1 MINNTKRLINV
12 DQSEYKKGIL
22 YTLGCYFIWGNF
34 PLYWYSLKMLGSTQL
49 MSQRIIWSVV
59 FVVLLLTLYKEWRS
73 ILNILMQRKTVLIL
87 FITSQLL
94 FFNWMAYLWA
104 ITANRIVDAS
114 LGYFLTPL
122 LSIFLGRL
130 VLKERLSHLQ
140 TLAVSIAVVGI
151 IWLTIEGRT
160 IPYVALI
167 LASTFSVYGLL
178 KKTHPVKTL
187 PNIAFETFFMLPFA
201 LIYLTYA
208 YQSGELIFTALP
220 TISLILLLLSG
231 AMTTVPLLLFSEGA
245 KKIPLSLI
253 GIIQF
258 ISPTLQMF
266 NGVVFFG
273 EQVSFMRLIGFIIVW
288 IAVIIFIMSEYKRY
302 QAQIRLLALANKD

>member
-1 MINNTKRLINV
+1 MN
-12 DQSEYKKGIL
+12 QSEYKKGIL
-22 YTLGCYFIWGNF
+22 YTLGCYLIWGNF
-34 PLYWYSLKMLGSTQL
+34 PLYWYSLKVLGSTQL

-73 ILNILMQRKTVLIL
+73 IIAILMQRKTVLVL

-104 ITANRIVDAS
+104 ITNNRIVDAS

-130 VLKERLSHLQ
+130 ILKERLSHLQ
-140 TLAVSIAVVGI
+140 TLAVSIAIIGI
-151 IWLTIEGRT
+151 LWLTIEGQT
-160 IPYVALI
+160 VPYIALI

-201 LIYLTYA
+201 IVYLIYTY
-208 YQSGELIFTALP
+208 QTGQFIFTALP
-220 TISLILLLLSG
+220 TLSLVLLLLSG

-258 ISPTLQMF
+258 ISPTMQMF
-266 NGVVFFG
+266 NGVVFFN
-273 EQVSFMRLIGFIIVW
+273 EQISFMRLVGFIIVW

-302 QAQIRLLALANKD
+302 QAQVRLLALSNKD

>member
-1 MINNTKRLINV
+1 MN
-12 DQSEYKKGIL
+12 QSEYKKGIL
-22 YTLGCYFIWGNF
+22 YTLGCYLIWGNF
-34 PLYWYSLKMLGSTQL
+34 PLYWYSLKVLGSTQL

-73 ILNILMQRKTVLIL
+73 IIAILMQRKTVLVL

-104 ITANRIVDAS
+104 ITNNRIVDAS

-130 VLKERLSHLQ
+130 ILKERLSHLQ
-140 TLAVSIAVVGI
+140 TLAVSIAIVGI
-151 IWLTIEGRT
+151 LWLTIEGQT
-160 IPYVALI
+160 VPYIALI

-201 LIYLTYA
+201 VVYLIYTY
-208 YQSGELIFTALP
+208 QTGQFIFTALP
-220 TISLILLLLSG
+220 TLSLVLLLLSG

-258 ISPTLQMF
+258 ISPTMQMF
-266 NGVVFFG
+266 NGVVFFN
-273 EQVSFMRLIGFIIVW
+273 EQISFMRLVGFIIVW

-302 QAQIRLLALANKD
+302 QAQVRLLALSNKD

>member
-208 YQSGELIFTALP
+208 YQSRELIFTALP

-302 QAQIRLLALANKD
+302 QAQVRLLALANKD

>member
-1 MINNTKRLINV
+1 MN
-12 DQSEYKKGIL
+12 QSEYKKGIL
-22 YTLGCYFIWGNF
+22 YTLGCYLIWGNF
-34 PLYWYSLKMLGSTQL
+34 PLYWYSLKVLGSTQL

-73 ILNILMQRKTVLIL
+73 IIAILMQRKTALVL

-104 ITANRIVDAS
+104 ITNNRIVDAS

-130 VLKERLSHLQ
+130 ILKERLSHLQ
-140 TLAVSIAVVGI
+140 TLAVSIAIFGI
-151 IWLTIEGRT
+151 LWLTIEGQT
-160 IPYVALI
+160 VPYIALI

-201 LIYLTYA
+201 VVYLIYTY
-208 YQSGELIFTALP
+208 QTGQFIFTALP
-220 TISLILLLLSG
+220 TLSLVLLLLSG

-258 ISPTLQMF
+258 ISPTMQMF
-266 NGVVFFG
+266 NCVVFFN
-273 EQVSFMRLIGFIIVW
+273 EQISFMRLVGFIIVW

-302 QAQIRLLALANKD
+302 QAQVRLLALSNKD

>member
-1 MINNTKRLINV
+1 MN
-12 DQSEYKKGIL
+12 QSEYKKGIL
-22 YTLGCYFIWGNF
+22 YTLGCYLIWGNF
-34 PLYWYSLKMLGSTQL
+34 PLYWYSLKVLGSTQL

-73 ILNILMQRKTVLIL
+73 IIAILMQRKTVLVL

-104 ITANRIVDAS
+104 ITNNRIVDAS

-130 VLKERLSHLQ
+130 ILKERLSHLQ
-140 TLAVSIAVVGI
+140 TLAVSIAIFGI
-151 IWLTIEGRT
+151 LWLTIEGQT
-160 IPYVALI
+160 VPYIALI

-201 LIYLTYA
+201 VVYLIYTY
-208 YQSGELIFTALP
+208 QTGQFIFTALP
-220 TISLILLLLSG
+220 TLSLVLLLLSG

-258 ISPTLQMF
+258 ISPTMQMF
-266 NGVVFFG
+266 NGVVFFN
-273 EQVSFMRLIGFIIVW
+273 EQISFMRLVGFIIVW

-302 QAQIRLLALANKD
+302 QAQVRLLALSNKD